1 MAGNVSEVVRPMTW
15 RCVGLVAAVGRG
27 YAGYPGPTL
36 LTAITSVFRVDTAVV
51 ALRVESCSDSY
62 RIILR

>member
-1 MAGNVSEVVRPMTW
+1 MAMYRP
-15 RCVGLVAAVGRG
+15 GLVAAVGRS